1 MLAFENSGAVAR
13 HAAQQAIVHGGEINP
28 DAAIEALDSVT
39 FEEVVEVA
47 RGISEQ
53 LAVACVGPHAAA
65 DF

>member
-1 MLAFENSGAVAR
+1 
-13 HAAQQAIVHGGEINP
+13 VHDGEIDP
-28 DAAIEALDSVT
+28 DAAIAAVDGVT
-39 FEEVVEVA
+39 FDDVVGVA